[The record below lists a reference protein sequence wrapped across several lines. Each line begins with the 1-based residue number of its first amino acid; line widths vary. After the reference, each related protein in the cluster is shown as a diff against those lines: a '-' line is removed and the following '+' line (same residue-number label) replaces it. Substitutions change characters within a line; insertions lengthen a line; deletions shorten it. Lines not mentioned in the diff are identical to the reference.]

1 MCGGLSHYHRALET
15 VSSMN
20 RRRDRPAGNHPGSAP
35 SEDSTMITKY
45 DAKTKTVTI
54 SFSYDP
60 AAKYPASKSGKTSLV
75 GTTGGNVVVSG
86 TNGLL
91 KVGVN
96 AFIPKQD

>member
-15 VSSMN
+15 LSCLD
-20 RRRDRPAGNHPGSAP
+20 RRRDRPAGDHSGSAL
-35 SEDSTMITKY
+35 SEDNTMITKY
-45 DAKTKTVTI
+45 DAKTKLVTI
-54 SFSYDP
+54 SFAYDP

-75 GTTGGNVVVSG
+75 GTTGGNVVVAG

>member
-1 MCGGLSHYHRALET
+1 
-15 VSSMN
+15 
-20 RRRDRPAGNHPGSAP
+20 
-35 SEDSTMITKY
+35 MITKY

>member
-1 MCGGLSHYHRALET
+1 
-15 VSSMN
+15 
-20 RRRDRPAGNHPGSAP
+20 
-35 SEDSTMITKY
+35 MITKY
-45 DAKTKTVTI
+45 DAKTKLVTI
-54 SFSYDP
+54 SFAYDP

-75 GTTGGNVVVSG
+75 GTTGGNVVVAG